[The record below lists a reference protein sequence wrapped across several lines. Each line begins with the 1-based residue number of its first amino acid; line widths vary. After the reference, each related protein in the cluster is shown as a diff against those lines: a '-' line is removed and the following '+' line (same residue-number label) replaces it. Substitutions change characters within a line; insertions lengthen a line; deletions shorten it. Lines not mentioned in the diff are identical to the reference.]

1 MRGNGAFAG
10 SIPAAL
16 CLLVAGCPF
25 WMQTVTAPP
34 VTGLTQAEA
43 EAAIADAGLSVGTVT
58 TEYSDTVPAGRVIR
72 QDPQAGSDL
81 EAGTPVDL
89 VVSLGPAWV
98 TVPNVVGRTQTEA
111 QATITSV
118 GLAVGAITQEH
129 SPSIPVGS
137 VIRQDPAAGTEVA
150 SGTAVD
156 LVISLGPRLVAT
168 PNVVGM
174 TQEAAEAAIVADG
187 LSVGMVSDGFSASV
201 PPGDVIEQVPEAG
214 REVAEGTPVHL
225 MISLGPA
232 IAVPDVVAMTQAAAA
247 GAITGAGLAVGAVTT
262 EHSDTV
268 PAGRVIRQDPA
279 AGAAVAA
286 GTPVDL
292 VVSLGVVTTPVPDVV
307 GLLHAQAQAAIVEA
321 GLTVGAVTT
330 EHSDTV
336 PAGRVIRQDPE
347 AGTPV
352 VLGAAVDLVVSL
364 GGPGRSL
371 AGGRTSGYPLLRL
384 RAPFREGG
392 PRARVVSVAVT
403 ASRQVEKPRN

>member
-1 MRGNGAFAG
+1 MPGYGTVAG
-10 SIPAAL
+10 GCVFAAL

-25 WMQTVTAPP
+25 WMQTVTTPA
-34 VTGLTQAEA
+34 VAGLTQAEA
-43 EAAIADAGLSVGTVT
+43 ETAIADAGLSVGAVAL
-58 TEYSDTVPAGRVIR
+58 EHSDTVRAGRVIR

-89 VVSLGPAWV
+89 VVSLGPARV
-98 TVPNVVGRTQTEA
+98 TTPNVVSRTQTEA
-111 QATITSV
+111 RTTITSV

-129 SPSIPVGS
+129 SPSIPLSS

-156 LVISLGPRLVAT
+156 LVISLGARLVAT

-174 TQEAAEAAIVADG
+174 TQEAAEATIVADG
-187 LSVGMVSDGFSASV
+187 LSVGMVSEGFSGSV

-225 MISLGPA
+225 VISLGPA
-232 IAVPDVVAMTQAAAA
+232 IAVPDVVGMTEAAAA
-247 GAITGAGLAVGAVTT
+247 GAITGAGLAVGAVTA

-279 AGAAVAA
+279 AGAEVAT

-292 VVSLGVVTTPVPDVV
+292 VVSLGVVTAPVPDVV
-307 GLLHAQAQAAIVEA
+307 GLLFGEAQNAIVEA

-336 PAGRVIRQDPE
+336 PAGQVIRQDPA

-352 VLGAAVDLVVSL
+352 ALGTVVGLVVSL
-364 GGPGRSL
+364 GP
-371 AGGRTSGYPLLRL
+371 SG
-384 RAPFREGG
+384 
-392 PRARVVSVAVT
+392 S
-403 ASRQVEKPRN
+403 

>member
-1 MRGNGAFAG
+1 MPGYGTVAAG
-10 SIPAAL
+10 CVCAAL

-25 WMQTVTAPP
+25 GLQTVTTPA
-34 VTGLTQAEA
+34 VAGLTQAEA
-43 EAAIADAGLSVGTVT
+43 ETAIADAGLSVGAVAL
-58 TEYSDTVPAGRVIR
+58 EHSDTVRAGRVIR
-72 QDPQAGSDL
+72 QDPLAGSEV
-81 EAGTPVDL
+81 EAGTPVDI
-89 VVSLGPAWV
+89 VVSLGPARV

-111 QATITSV
+111 RTTITSV

-168 PNVVGM
+168 PKVVGM
-174 TQEAAEAAIVADG
+174 TQEAAEATIVAAG
-187 LSVGMVSDGFSASV
+187 LSVGMLSEGFSASV
-201 PPGDVIEQVPEAG
+201 SPGDVLEQVPDAG
-214 REVAEGTPVHL
+214 REVAEGTSVHL
-225 MISLGPA
+225 VISLGPA
-232 IAVPDVVAMTQAAAA
+232 ITVPDVVEMTQAAAA
-247 GAITGAGLAVGAVTT
+247 GAITGAGLAIGTVTA

-336 PAGRVIRQDPE
+336 PAGRVIRQDPA
-347 AGTPV
+347 AGTSVP
-352 VLGAAVDLVVSL
+352 LGTAVALVVSL
-364 GGPGRSL
+364 GPS
-371 AGGRTSGYPLLRL
+371 GG
-384 RAPFREGG
+384 
-392 PRARVVSVAVT
+392 
-403 ASRQVEKPRN
+403 